1 MKLVVINPEV
11 ILEPP
16 YKDADTE
23 FKISF
28 VSTDKTKQTHPTA
41 GYGFED

>member
-1 MKLVVINPEV
+1 MKLAVINPEV
-11 ILEPP
+11 ILELP

-28 VSTDKTKQTHPTA
+28 VSTDKSKQTHQSM
-41 GYGFED
+41 GDGFEN